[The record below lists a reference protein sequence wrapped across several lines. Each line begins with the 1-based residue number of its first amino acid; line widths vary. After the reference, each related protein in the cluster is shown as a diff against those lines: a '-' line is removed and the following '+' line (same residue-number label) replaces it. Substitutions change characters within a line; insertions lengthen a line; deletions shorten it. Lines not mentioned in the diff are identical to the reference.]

1 MNNLTLKFSGVD
13 LSRLRTLV
21 AGVEKEVGL
30 VARAAAPPQGLPP
43 GTALEVAWSSLVQML
58 DLGAEP
64 EMRECPACKDL
75 CMLGATRCWRCWA
88 TLPAAK
94 AKEKATAA

>member
-30 VARAAAPPQGLPP
+30 VARAAAPPQSPPP
-43 GTALEVAWSSLVQML
+43 GTALEVAWSRLVQML

-64 EMRECPACKDL
+64 EMRECPVCKDL
-75 CMLGATRCWRCWA
+75 CMLGATRCWHCWA
-88 TLPAAK
+88 SLPAAK
-94 AKEKATAA
+94 AKEKAVA